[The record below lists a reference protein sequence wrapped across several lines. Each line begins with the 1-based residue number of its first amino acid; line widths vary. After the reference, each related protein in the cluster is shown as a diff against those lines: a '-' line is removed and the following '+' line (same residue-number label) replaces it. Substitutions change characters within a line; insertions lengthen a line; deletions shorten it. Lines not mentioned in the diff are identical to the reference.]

1 MFSNFSNFLSNSLR
15 ILNIANRALPL
26 VRDITPTIKSIRS
39 KISNTNLPKLNIVP
53 INNNQGNI
61 KKEIPQRRNSSLTF
75 FR

>member
-1 MFSNFSNFLSNSLR
+1 MFSNFSGFLSSSLR

-39 KISNTNLPKLNIVP
+39 KISNTNLPKLNSFS
-53 INNNQGNI
+53 INNNQNVM
-61 KKEIPQRRNSSLTF
+61 KRKIPQRKNNSLTF

>member
-1 MFSNFSNFLSNSLR
+1 MFSNFSNFLSSSLR

-39 KISNTNLPKLNIVP
+39 KISNANLPKLNINP
-53 INNNQGNI
+53 INNNQNNI
-61 KKEIPQRRNSSLTF
+61 KKEIPQRRNNSLTF

>member
-1 MFSNFSNFLSNSLR
+1 MFSNFSNFLSSSLR

-39 KISNTNLPKLNIVP
+39 KISNTSLPKLNMAP
-53 INNNQGNI
+53 SNNYQNNI
-61 KKEIPQRRNSSLTF
+61 KKEIPQRQNNSLTF